1 VQLNVYNIW
10 DKEYIDL
17 VGAHQDV
24 PGAGRTVIFT
34 TRFKF

>member
-10 DKEYIDL
+10 DQQYIEL

-24 PGAGRTVIFT
+24 PGAGRTIIFT